1 MGPALKYTAHMVKK
15 NFCLFYYSLKITF
28 YTEGEFVGKLGEAV
42 VGKTSKR
49 PLIWNTMAHLGIPT
63 RLGVP

>member
-15 NFCLFYYSLKITF
+15 NFCLFCYSLKIIF

-42 VGKTSKR
+42 VGKRSKR
-49 PLIWNTMAHLGIPT
+49 PLIWNTMAHLVIAIS
-63 RLGVP
+63 LGLT